1 MSYNEDLYAAIDLGS
16 ATIRGMVG
24 AKKDGKVLPIAI
36 AEVPTSNAI
45 RKGVVNN
52 MEELHN
58 KLKVLIDRL
67 NEQLPDKHTEIKK
80 VYVGFGGKS
89 LMSRSY
95 KINHKMDNPDGEEIS
110 DYHINLINE
119 RVKNYRLNAHEVLDA
134 SDPYCLVDGRVER
147 NIKGLLCTEFS
158 IHFNLITT
166 RSSNVNFIRMAIED
180 RLGLE
185 LEAILPSPCCEAD
198 VLLYPDAKTLG
209 VALVNIGAGTSS
221 VAIYKNDTL
230 KCLRVIP
237 FGSKNIT
244 NDLMSLHITYPEAER
259 IKLESA
265 QPFTDAYD
273 DEILSLST
281 PDGSRQREIKMRD
294 INSLVT
300 ARMKEIT
307 ANVLRVIRDFEAGAR
322 LGSGIVLAGQGSLM
336 RGFINYLQSESKFVS
351 LAREFNDKVDKE
363 STHLSSDID
372 YAGCAGL
379 IYRAEVNCVEP
390 FEMPVRTTPTSA
402 PVGTAK
408 SPTEHHTKPAP
419 ETTVTDRPVTAPA
432 ETSSEG
438 TSQEPQASLFDL
450 PSVEQPH
457 TERSRTPKSA
467 KRKKSFNWF
476 SKIKDV
482 LTSDDIE

>member
-1 MSYNEDLYAAIDLGS
+1 MSYNEDLYTAIDLGS

-24 AKKDGKVLPIAI
+24 TKKDGKVLPIAI

-119 RVKNYRLNAHEVLDA
+119 RVKNYRLNAHEVLDV

-166 RSSNVNFIRMAIED
+166 RSSTPFLNNIFII
-180 RLGLE
+180 
-185 LEAILPSPCCEAD
+185 
-198 VLLYPDAKTLG
+198 

-244 NDLMSLHITYPEAER
+244 NDLMSLHITYPEAEK
-259 IKLESA
+259 IKLENA
-265 QPFTDAYD
+265 TPFTDAYD
-273 DEILSLST
+273 DETLTLSS
-281 PDGSRQREIKMRD
+281 PDGTRDRELKMRD
-294 INSLVT
+294 VNSLVT

-307 ANVLRVIRDFEAGAR
+307 ANVLRVIHDFEAGAR
-322 LGSGIVLAGQGSLM
+322 LGSGIVLAGQGALM
-336 RGFINYLQSESKFVS
+336 TGFVNYLQGESKFVS
-351 LAREFNDKVDKE
+351 LAREFNDKVYKGD
-363 STHLSSDID
+363 TPLSGDVD

-379 IYRAEVNCVEP
+379 IYRAEVNCIGSIDAP
-390 FEMPVRTTPTSA
+390 QSTTA
-402 PVGTAK
+402 PSSKVAT
-408 SPTEHHTKPAP
+408 PAP
-419 ETTVTDRPVTAPA
+419 QATVQASQPEETPEEDHSTETT
-432 ETSSEG
+432 EEH
-438 TSQEPQASLFDL
+438 SQQQSQTSLFDL
-450 PSVEQPH
+450 PDIDQPRKA
-457 TERSRTPKSA
+457 TKREPKSA

-482 LTSDDIE
+482 LTNDDVD

>member
-1 MSYNEDLYAAIDLGS
+1 MSYNEDLYTAIDLGS

-24 AKKDGKVLPIAI
+24 TKKDGKVLPIAI

-119 RVKNYRLNAHEVLDA
+119 RVKNYRLNAHEVLDV

-244 NDLMSLHITYPEAER
+244 NDLMSLHITYPEAEK
-259 IKLESA
+259 IKLENA
-265 QPFTDAYD
+265 TPFTDAYD
-273 DEILSLST
+273 DETLTLSS
-281 PDGSRQREIKMRD
+281 PDGTRDRELKMRD
-294 INSLVT
+294 VNSLVT

-307 ANVLRVIRDFEAGAR
+307 ANVLRVIHDFEAGAR
-322 LGSGIVLAGQGSLM
+322 LGSGIVLAGQGALM
-336 RGFINYLQSESKFVS
+336 TGFVNYLQGESKFVS
-351 LAREFNDKVDKE
+351 LAREFNDKVYKGD
-363 STHLSSDID
+363 TPLSGDVD

-379 IYRAEVNCVEP
+379 IYRAEVNCIGSIDAP
-390 FEMPVRTTPTSA
+390 QSTTA
-402 PVGTAK
+402 PSSKVAT
-408 SPTEHHTKPAP
+408 PAP
-419 ETTVTDRPVTAPA
+419 QATVQASQPEETPEEDHSTETT
-432 ETSSEG
+432 EEH
-438 TSQEPQASLFDL
+438 SQQQSQTSLFDL
-450 PSVEQPH
+450 PDIDQPRKA
-457 TERSRTPKSA
+457 TKREPKSA

-482 LTSDDIE
+482 LTNDDVD